1 VAGEYRRSGICYL
14 LLVGDYEQVPAKYV
28 YSPSYEEDFA
38 DFNYKPTDWYYGV
51 PNWSESQTG
60 FLSGNVPEIAV
71 GRLPVKDV
79 SELENFV
86 SKMVD
91 VESEV
96 RHGGFIVYTSLGV
109 TVNPTL
115 GLQYTY
121 YKFEGEAEIKPLTQI
136 LKGGVAYA
144 LTYTHGGPSGL
155 WAKSEGGTWKAIM
168 TCEDAER
175 FDASYNIHF
184 LAACFTGAL
193 DLQSESLGRV
203 LAVSP
208 MGPALVIASSRT
220 QTCDDPIISFFW
232 ENYFET
238 GDVGKSI
245 LKAIK
250 EYLSDGRV
258 FSVEK
263 PKFQKYNLYLTK
275 VVYGDISWRV
285 KDPMATLSPGS
296 SFKTINET
304 EVLNF
309 SCEAVGGKNVQPVS
323 LATLHPL
330 ILWFICFAFKR
341 RVQRVLRSLKAYRSF

>member
-1 VAGEYRRSGICYL
+1 MRARNYREVKGQPYTRKEFVKGFPSADVKI
-14 LLVGDYEQVPAKYV
+14 PA
-28 YSPSYEEDFA
+28 SHSH
-38 DFNYKPTDWYYGV
+38 
-51 PNWSESQTG
+51 QTG
-60 FLSGNVPEIAV
+60 SHLLCLLIKRNWDTFQVLKSLARQLGISPKQIQIAGIKDAKAVTAQYITIDGVKPED
-71 GRLPVKDV
+71 VKG
-79 SELENFV
+79 
-86 SKMVD
+86 
-91 VESEV
+91 V
-96 RHGGFIVYTSLGV
+96 RI
-109 TVNPTL
+109 
-115 GLQYTY
+115 
-121 YKFEGEAEIKPLTQI
+121 
-136 LKGGVAYA
+136 
-144 LTYTHGGPSGL
+144 
-155 WAKSEGGTWKAIM
+155 
-168 TCEDAER
+168 R
-175 FDASYNIHF
+175 
-184 LAACFTGAL
+184 
-193 DLQSESLGRV
+193 
-203 LAVSP
+203 
-208 MGPALVIASSRT
+208 
-220 QTCDDPIISFFW
+220 
-232 ENYFET
+232 
-238 GDVGKSI
+238 DVGKSI